1 MTQRYPKR
9 NLILVLLA
17 VSGWMC
23 FLPPAAWSSELAVIV
38 NPANPMKE
46 ISQTQLVAIYM
57 GKMTSFEGNG
67 AIRPVDYMDSSDLKK
82 DFYERFLDKDIEK
95 IKRYW
100 VKIIF
105 SGRGSP
111 PKALDKPSDVLGFV
125 AENDGGIG
133 YIPKEMVDGRV
144 KELVL
149 K

>member
-1 MTQRYPKR
+1 MTHIYTIRK
-9 NLILVLLA
+9 LILLLLA
-17 VSGWMC
+17 VSGWTC
-23 FLPPAAWSSELAVIV
+23 FQPPAAWSSELAVIV

-46 ISQTQLVAIYM
+46 ISKTQLVAIYM
-57 GKMTSFEGNG
+57 GKMTNFEGSG
-67 AIRPVDYMDSSDLKK
+67 AIRPVDYTDSSGLKK

-95 IKRYW
+95 TKRYW

-105 SGRGSP
+105 SGSGSP
-111 PKALDKPSDVLGFV
+111 PKALDKPSQVLGFV

-133 YIPKEMVDGRV
+133 YIPKEMVDGSV